1 MQSLG
6 VRMFAPRLMSGQIS
20 NELVEYYHVQ
30 GLEDVRVIRDRQ
42 TSTYMLVHIYDRTNL
57 STEISRQIGFLRFY
71 SLNDSIAFI
80 EQNAPTLYLYGR
92 NTGND
97 ERGAKVRISYTRER
111 DDRRGKPEGEWTC
124 RNVSLY
130 FHCTVHC

>member
-1 MQSLG
+1 MKLRCAIAG
-6 VRMFAPRLMSGQIS
+6 GQIS

-42 TSTYMLVHIYDRTNL
+42 TSGYTFDKILHVDTNC
-57 STEISRQIGFLRFY
+57 STEISRQIGFLRFH
-71 SLNDSIAFI
+71 SLNASRTFI
-80 EQNAPTLYLYGR
+80 EQNAPTIYLYGQ
-92 NTGND
+92 NPGND

-124 RNVSLY
+124 RNVSLFFPLDLTIY
-130 FHCTVHC
+130 

>member
-1 MQSLG
+1 
-6 VRMFAPRLMSGQIS
+6 MSESFVTGRQVGIPS
-20 NELVEYYHVQ
+20 I
-30 GLEDVRVIRDRQ
+30 IRF
-42 TSTYMLVHIYDRTNL
+42 YDTNL
-57 STEISRQIGFLRFY
+57 YAEMSRQIGFLRFH
-71 SLNDSIAFI
+71 SLKESRAFI

-92 NTGND
+92 NAGND

-130 FHCTVHC
+130 LTLNVTFG